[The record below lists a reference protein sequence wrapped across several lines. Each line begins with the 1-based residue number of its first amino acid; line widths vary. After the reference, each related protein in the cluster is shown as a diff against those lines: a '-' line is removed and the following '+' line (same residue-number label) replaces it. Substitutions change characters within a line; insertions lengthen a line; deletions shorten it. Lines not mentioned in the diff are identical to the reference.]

1 MSLIRQV
8 WLVVVATLVLAFAGS
23 FAVTIVSARHYVQT
37 QLSVKNNDN
46 AAALALSLSQQGGDW
61 ELMELLVAAQ
71 FDTGHYQEVSLTGV
85 DGRKVERSLREV
97 AVQAPSWFV
106 RLVPLDSEP
115 GVAQVS
121 DGWRAIGTVRV
132 ISHAAYAYRDLWRA
146 TVQAAVWLAT
156 VGLLAGLAGHL
167 MVGGIRRPL
176 NLTVRQAQALVEGQ
190 YLTVE
195 EPRVPELRHLTQAM
209 NSMVQRVRQT
219 FEEQARQVEMV
230 RRQASCDAMTGLWHR
245 QHFLTVFELM
255 LEREDAASEG
265 TLVLVRLL
273 DLAGLNVRLGRR
285 QTDRLIVTLSQAV
298 QAWGAGVDD
307 AGAGRLNGSDFAL
320 VLPNRQ
326 VRSEEVEAWSQ
337 GLRQVCIEAGAVS
350 GVALAATGWLRGE
363 KPSVVL
369 ARADAG
375 LAHAE
380 ARGAFGWHLQVQ
392 QASLASLSG
401 GEAAWKRALDEAL
414 ASRRVRL
421 GRFPLRDA
429 QGMLV
434 HLECPLRLQLT
445 DAGPFEPAAAWLP
458 LALRTQA
465 TQAVDLCA
473 VGQALHEIES
483 DGLPRGVNL
492 AAASLHG
499 AGFAARLRERLA
511 AAGAAARALWLDV
524 PEGAAWQHPEL
535 VRDLARQL
543 KGTGARLG
551 LEHAGEHL
559 ARIDRLYEMGLDFIK
574 IDARF
579 TRGVA
584 VQPEQARFVRST
596 VMLAHGLGLQ
606 VYAEGVALADDLAV
620 LWDCGID
627 GATGPAVMS

>member
-8 WLVVVATLVLAFAGS
+8 WLVVVATVVLAFAGS
-23 FAVTIVSARHYVQT
+23 FAVTIVSARQYVQT
-37 QLSVKNNDN
+37 QLSVKNSDN

-71 FDTGHYQEVSLTGV
+71 FDTGHYQEVSLRGV
-85 DGRKVERSLREV
+85 EGRVVERQMREV

-106 RLVPLDSEP
+106 RMVPLDSEP
-115 GVAQVS
+115 GTAQVS

-146 TVQAAVWLAT
+146 TVQAGVWLAV
-156 VGLLAGLAGHL
+156 VGLLAGLAGHV

-176 NLTVRQAQALVEGQ
+176 GSTVRQAQALVDGR

-195 EPRVPELRHLTQAM
+195 EPRVPELRRLTRAM
-209 NSMVQRVRQT
+209 NAMVQRVRQA
-219 FEEQARQVEMV
+219 FEEQARQVDAL
-230 RRQASCDAMTGLWHR
+230 RRQASCDALTGLWQR
-245 QHFLTVFELM
+245 QHFLTAFELV
-255 LEREDAASEG
+255 LERDDAAPQG
-265 TLVLVRLL
+265 ALVLVRLL
-273 DLAGLNVRLGRR
+273 DLAGLNARLGRR
-285 QTDRLIVTLSQAV
+285 ETDRLIVTLAQAV
-298 QAWGAGVDD
+298 QAWGVGVDD

-320 VLPNRQ
+320 VLPDRQ
-326 VRSEEVEAWSQ
+326 VRSEEMEAWSQ
-337 GLRQVCIEAGAVS
+337 ALRTVCVGGGAAA
-350 GVALAATGWLRGE
+350 GVALAATGWRRGE
-363 KPSVVL
+363 KPSEVL
-369 ARADAG
+369 ARADEG

-380 ARGAFGWHLQVQ
+380 AHGPFGWHVQVQ
-392 QASLASLSG
+392 PAPATLSG
-401 GEAAWKRALDEAL
+401 GEGTWKRALDEAL
-414 ASRRVRL
+414 ALRRVRL
-421 GRFPLRDA
+421 GRFPLCDA

-434 HLECPLRLQLT
+434 HLECPLRLQLV
-445 DAGPFEPAAAWLP
+445 ASGPFEPAAAWLP
-458 LALRTQA
+458 LALRTQG

-473 VGQALHEIES
+473 VGEALHEIES

-511 AAGAAARALWLDV
+511 SADSAARALWLDV

-543 KGTGARLG
+543 KGTGTRLG